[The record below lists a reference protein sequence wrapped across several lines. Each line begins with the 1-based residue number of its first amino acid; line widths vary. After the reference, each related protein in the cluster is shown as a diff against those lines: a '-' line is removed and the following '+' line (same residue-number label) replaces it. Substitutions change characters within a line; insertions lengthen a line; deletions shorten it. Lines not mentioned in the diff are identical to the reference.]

1 MSRNIRVSEPSAEMQ
16 IKIIRQRMRLLRKSP
31 GLSGALIADTI
42 QSSSLRIPEDMCR
55 PNVRPADA
63 RPSSM
68 FWR

>member
-16 IKIIRQRMRLLRKSP
+16 IQSSGQRMQSPRKSP

-55 PNVRPADA
+55 PNARPADA

>member
-16 IKIIRQRMRLLRKSP
+16 IKIIRARMRLLRKSP
-31 GLSGALIADTI
+31 GLSGVLIADII

-55 PNVRPADA
+55 PNARPADV